1 MKANT
6 EIKNTELEILEL
18 EQAHLFDKE
27 RDEYLYSD
35 IPSEDQIIRYPVTTL
50 HGCNSRDGTSETRA
64 LSELGNAERLQDKLR
79 NDIYY
84 IYHAKAWLHWVNG
97 AWVWCHDGARIRS
110 HAASL
115 YRQIYNEGHTMPAES
130 LLFAS
135 WSRTSQKEKTIVASV
150 SLLKDMEHLRLP
162 LSLVDISLF
171 HVGINNAKAVIDLKT
186 GLSGSAKRQDY
197 MTKSLSVNYLGNAG
211 NAIKWKVFV
220 EQIFEGDKELI
231 DWVKRWCGYLLTGS
245 TQEHLFVFCYGSGA
259 NGKSVFAETLTYIL
273 GDYARVI
280 TPETLTDS
288 KRSAGGSS
296 SDIADLIGAR
306 LALCSETEN
315 DKALAESLVKSLV
328 SGDSMTA
335 RKLYGNPIQFK
346 PQFKL
351 MMLGNHKPIIKG
363 NDYGIWRRIRLIP
376 FLRTFKDHDCDLGL
390 LDKLKDEAPD
400 ILAWMIEGCLDWQEK
415 GLSDTPVAIK
425 KATGDYHEDQ
435 DLIGQWIS
443 ERCSVYTRIQT
454 SSADLYADYKEWC
467 FSNGLPALSNIA
479 FGRTLGERGFI
490 RKKAN
495 GNSVWQDI
503 VLKKNDIDM
512 PF

>member
-1 MKANT
+1 
-6 EIKNTELEILEL
+6 
-18 EQAHLFDKE
+18 
-27 RDEYLYSD
+27 
-35 IPSEDQIIRYPVTTL
+35 
-50 HGCNSRDGTSETRA
+50 
-64 LSELGNAERLQDKLR
+64 
-79 NDIYY
+79 
-84 IYHAKAWLHWVNG
+84 
-97 AWVWCHDGARIRS
+97 
-110 HAASL
+110 
-115 YRQIYNEGHTMPAES
+115 MPAES
-130 LLFAS
+130 LLFAY